1 MSLKGRIALL
11 LGIWAAL
18 WFVVGELHRTPIDW
32 ESFFPQASEKAV
44 PSRWFTPDEQYLLVC
59 DPPPR
64 LLEKASE
71 EGIVDRFYRL
81 PVDTERPVYL
91 LLFPRAKQDAVL
103 QRFAGLP
110 HAGTVVAAEIFRTE
124 FGEAVHRYL
133 LWVLP
138 LLLLFSFRL
147 FPLRY
152 WLGVLT
158 ELSLYLL
165 LGAGVLAAAGIPV
178 DAVAVLAW
186 LFLAIYALT
195 LLNYMHL
202 GEIDRKKLALGIGVS
217 IATTLVS
224 TLYLAFSDFGLVH
237 TFGFHASLG
246 LVLLAL
252 FMALRIPFARHATV
266 SLAWVERLRRRVLR
280 LKGVAALAT
289 LYAATAAA
297 LLAWHGGL
305 EIDLN
310 PFDTL
315 EPSSGVRR
323 GIERFESA
331 CLPAL
336 PFVVALR
343 SLDPNRRFDR
353 PETARRAQN
362 VLDNLQ
368 RAFPFLRPVATP
380 ERLFRRFAERPLATA
395 DESAW
400 AQFLLAMELSGGMPL
415 FSDDERTLYAT
426 YFVSLR
432 TPSQVLQ
439 RLASTVH
446 ALAPDG
452 SGFEVTLQG
461 KVAQFETMAER
472 FVQEG
477 LYGFLF
483 SFLFVL
489 LFFLGYCKTW
499 RIVPVIFVSALFP
512 IVMFLGWHL
521 ATQAPLTLISVIALV
536 LYAGLYADGF
546 IHLFVCYAKERELCI
561 PNVLKPI
568 VVSNLTMLAAL
579 AGMTFTGSLLGDFG
593 KEMTVILLF
602 NLLGLYLL
610 LPTLLKRWV
619 TNCNV

>member
-1 MSLKGRIALL
+1 MNPKRHIVLL
-11 LGIWAAL
+11 LGIWTLL
-18 WFVVGELHRTPIDW
+18 WFVAGHLQRVSIDW
-32 ESFFPQASEKAV
+32 ESFFPTSSQGTLLSQ
-44 PSRWFTPDEQYLLVC
+44 WFAPGEQYLLVC
-59 DPPPR
+59 DPSSE
-64 LLEKASE
+64 LLDKARE
-71 EGIVDRFYRL
+71 ERIVDRMYRL
-81 PVDTERPVYL
+81 PLETDRPLYL
-91 LLFPRAKQDAVL
+91 LLFPRTNQDVVMRL
-103 QRFAGLP
+103 FAASP

-124 FGEAVHRYL
+124 FREAVHRYL
-133 LWVLP
+133 LLILP
-138 LLLLFSFRL
+138 LLLVLSFRL

-152 WLGVLT
+152 WLGVVT
-158 ELSLYLL
+158 ELSFYLL
-165 LGAGVLAAAGIPV
+165 VSATVLAVAEIPV

-224 TLYLAFSDFGLVH
+224 TLYLALSDFGLIH
-237 TFGFHASLG
+237 TFGLHASLG
-246 LVLLAL
+246 LGILVL
-252 FMALRIPFARHATV
+252 FMAVRIPFARHTSV
-266 SLAWVERLRRRVLR
+266 SFAWVEQLRQKL
-280 LKGVAALAT
+280 LHHKGVTVLAG
-289 LYAATAAA
+289 LYAAMAAA
-297 LLAWHGGL
+297 LLVWNTGL

-315 EPSSGVRR
+315 EPKSGVRQQ
-323 GIERFESA
+323 IERFESS
-331 CLPAL
+331 CLSAL

-353 PETARRAQN
+353 LETARQAERILA
-362 VLDNLQ
+362 NLQ
-368 RAFPFLRPVATP
+368 RTFPFVRPIVTP
-380 ERLFRRFAERPLATA
+380 GRLFRRFAERPLAAA
-395 DESAW
+395 DEAAW
-400 AQFLLAMELSGGMPL
+400 AQFLLALELSGGMPL

-439 RLASTVH
+439 RLASTIH
-446 ALAPDG
+446 SLG
-452 SGFEVTLQG
+452 RSGEEFAVSLQG
-461 KVAQFETMAER
+461 KVAQFETMADR
-472 FVQEG
+472 FVEEG

-489 LFFLGYCKTW
+489 VFFLWYCKTW
-499 RIVPVIFVSALFP
+499 RIVPVILVSALFP

-521 ATQAPLTLISVIALV
+521 ATQIPLTLISIIALV

-579 AGMTFTGSLLGDFG
+579 AGMTLSGSLLGNFG

-610 LPTLLKRWV
+610 LPNLLKRWV